1 MTELSPKKRI
11 LSAGEE
17 IMAETGL
24 NSKIAHIAARA
35 GVSDSVL
42 YHYFK
47 NKEDL
52 LFSIAEER
60 LRDLRETMEE
70 QMLGLNDPLSRLRK
84 LFFFRLHYLEKNRN
98 YGNLLM
104 FECRSNMSFYSHP
117 AFAQARWFM
126 ALLGQILRD
135 GIKADIFRKDLNI
148 WLVRDAVFGLLDLSN
163 IHILL
168 EKDKDITFSYEDLF
182 ELIEPMIIKQTGQP
196 ASTQDKRQR
205 ILRAAETLFAE
216 KGYENATIQEIATA
230 AGVGD
235 GTVYDYFK
243 NKEDVLFNALKDGF
257 HPSAHRKGFQEYLT
271 APDGHQ
277 EQHTP
282 LSKLEQFIR
291 RQFQI
296 SLTQPSFA
304 KIFIINGIYNKKFY
318 HSDAFQD
325 FDRYMEPLSRI
336 INDGKQEKTFRET
349 ITPEAFRLLV
359 LGAFSHLTLRW
370 LISDK
375 KTNIDKAG
383 EINAM
388 TELVIRSI
396 SVT

>member
-24 NSKIAHIAARA
+24 NSKISHIATRA

-148 WLVRDAVFGLLDLSN
+148 WLVRDALFGLLDLAN
-163 IHILL
+163 IHMLL
-168 EKDKDITFSYEDLF
+168 GKDNDITFSYEDLF

-205 ILRAAETLFAE
+205 ILRAAETFFAE

-243 NKEDVLFNALKDGF
+243 NKEDVLFNTLKDGF
-257 HPSAHRKGFQEYLT
+257 QPSAHRKGFQEHLI
-271 APDGHQ
+271 APAGHQ
-277 EQHTP
+277 EQLTP
-282 LSKLEQFIR
+282 LSKLEHFLR

-296 SLTQPSFA
+296 ALIQPSFA

-318 HSDAFQD
+318 DSDAFQD
-325 FDRYMEPLSRI
+325 FDRYMETLSRI

-359 LGAFSHLTLRW
+359 LGSFSHLTLRW

-396 SVT
+396 SVA

>member
-1 MTELSPKKRI
+1 MTDLSPKKRI

-24 NSKIAHIAARA
+24 NAKISHIASRA

-70 QMLGLNDPLSRLRK
+70 QLLGLNDPLSRLRK
-84 LFFFRLHYLEKNRN
+84 LFFFRLHYLEKNKN

-104 FECRSNMSFYSHP
+104 FECRSNMAFYSHP
-117 AFAQARWFM
+117 AFVQARWFM
-126 ALLGQILRD
+126 ALLGEILKD
-135 GIKADIFRKDLNI
+135 GIKTEVFRKDLNI
-148 WLVRDAVFGLLDLSN
+148 WLVRDAVFGLLDLAN
-163 IHILL
+163 IHMLL
-168 EKDKDITFSYEDLF
+168 GRDSESTLRFEDLF
-182 ELIEPMIIKQTGQP
+182 SLIEPMIMNRPGQQALSP
-196 ASTQDKRQR
+196 DKRQR
-205 ILRAAETLFAE
+205 ILRAAESLFAE

-243 NKEDVLFNALKDGF
+243 NKEDVLFSTLKDGF
-257 HPSAHRKGFQEYLT
+257 HPSAHRKGFQEHLT
-271 APDGHQ
+271 VPEGHQ
-277 EQHTP
+277 EQLTH
-282 LSKLEQFIR
+282 LSKLEHFIR
-291 RQFQI
+291 RQFQLA
-296 SLTQPSFA
+296 LTQPSFA

-325 FDRYMEPLSRI
+325 FDRYMETLSRI

-349 ITPEAFRLLV
+349 ITPEAIRLLV

-375 KTNIDKAG
+375 KTNIDKTG

-396 SVT
+396 SVA